1 MEQRTKNYFVKS
13 FLAIAIAIGVFF
25 GLKQILPKNI
35 FTDNKKDSD
44 GIVIDSLALAAIA
57 DSAMIVDAI
66 LPDSIKED
74 SLANRV
80 HISISDDSEGLGN
93 LSSFYEKLYQ
103 LETNGKG
110 KVRIAYFGDSM
121 TDGDLIVQDIRQAY
135 QSRYGGKGVGF
146 VGITSLSASARGT
159 ISHQYSKDWKTQ
171 SCLTVK
177 KPTRPFGVDGQVFF
191 ASPSGTSWV
200 KYTASNQDNISML
213 YNPVLFYGSSGN
225 KDARIRVTTGNKDSV
240 PEYKL
245 NTDRTLNTC
254 NLGNTGKT
262 LKIAFEKADSIPF
275 YGVNFDDG
283 KGVHVDNFSIRGNS
297 GLPLSLYNKSL
308 MNALDETLNYDL
320 IVLQYGTNV
329 LGYGTS
335 DYSWYEN
342 KMISVVNHLR
352 NCFPKADI
360 LIISVGDRAK
370 KVDMDMKTDEVV
382 PPLIKAQRNCA
393 HEVYAGFIDLQ
404 SLMGG
409 DGSMVNWVNEGF
421 ANKDYTHFNA
431 KGARKISTLLYHELD
446 KGYSEYKKMK

>member
-1 MEQRTKNYFVKS
+1 MRQKSKNYFIKS

-25 GLKQILPKNI
+25 GLKQVLPKNL
-35 FTDNKKDSD
+35 FSDKKNDKD

-57 DSAMIVDAI
+57 DSASIVDET
-66 LPDSIKED
+66 LPDSINED
-74 SLANRV
+74 SLVNRV

-93 LSSFYEKLYQ
+93 LSSFYEKLHQ
-103 LETNGKG
+103 IESTGKG

-121 TDGDLIVQDIRQAY
+121 TDGDLIVQDIRQSY
-135 QSRYGGKGVGF
+135 QSKYGGKGVGF

-159 ISHQYSKDWKTQ
+159 LSHQYSKDWKTQ

-177 KPTRPFGVDGQVFF
+177 KPSRSFGVDGQVFF
-191 ASPSGTSWV
+191 AAQGGTSWV
-200 KYTASNQDNISML
+200 KYTASNQENISML

-225 KDARIRVTTGNKDSV
+225 KDAYIKVSEGSKDSI

-245 NTDRTLNTC
+245 STDKLLNTLS
-254 NLGNTGKT
+254 LGNTAKSV
-262 LKIAFEKADSIPF
+262 KIAFPKADSIPF

-297 GLPLSLYNKSL
+297 GLPLSLYNKDL
-308 MNALDETLNYDL
+308 MNALDNVLNYDL

-329 LGYGTS
+329 LGYETQ

-342 KMISVVNHLR
+342 KMIAVVNHLR

-360 LIISVGDRAK
+360 LIVSVGDRAK
-370 KVDMDMKTDEVV
+370 KVETEMKSDKAVA
-382 PPLIKAQRNCA
+382 PLIKAQRNCA
-393 HEVYAGFIDLQ
+393 SEVYAGFIDLQ

-409 DGSMVNWVNEGF
+409 DGSMVNWVNDGY

-431 KGARKISTLLYHELD
+431 KGARKVSSLIYNELE
-446 KGYSEYKKMK
+446 KGYSEYKKLK

>member
-1 MEQRTKNYFVKS
+1 MRQKSKNYFFKS
-13 FLAIAIAIGVFF
+13 FLAIAIAIGIFF
-25 GLKQILPKNI
+25 GLKRVLPKNI
-35 FTDNKKDSD
+35 FSDQKSDSD

-57 DSAMIVDAI
+57 DSASIVDET
-66 LPDSIKED
+66 LPDSIQED

-103 LETNGKG
+103 LESTGKG
-110 KVRIAYFGDSM
+110 KVRVAYFGDSM
-121 TDGDLIVQDIRQAY
+121 TDGDLIVQDIRQSF
-135 QSRYGGKGVGF
+135 QREFGGKGVGF

-177 KPTRPFGVDGQVFF
+177 RPSRPFGVDGQVFF
-191 ASPSGTSWV
+191 AAPSGTSWV
-200 KYTASNQDNISML
+200 KYTASNQENISML

-225 KDARIRVTTGNKDSV
+225 KDAYIKVSTGSKDSI

-245 NTDRTLNTC
+245 STDKLLNTVS
-254 NLGNTGKT
+254 LGNTEKT
-262 LKIAFEKADSIPF
+262 VKVAFPKADSIPF

-297 GLPLSLYNKSL
+297 GLPLSLYNKDL
-308 MNALDETLNYDL
+308 MNALDNVLNYDL
-320 IVLQYGTNV
+320 IILQYGTNV
-329 LGYGTS
+329 LGYETQ

-342 KMISVVNHLR
+342 KMIAVVNHLR

-360 LIISVGDRAK
+360 LIVSVGDRAK
-370 KVDMDMKTDEVV
+370 KVETEMKSDRAVA
-382 PPLIKAQRNCA
+382 PLIKAQRNCA
-393 HEVYAGFIDLQ
+393 SEVYAGFIDLQ

-421 ANKDYTHFNA
+421 ANKDYTHFNG
-431 KGARKISTLLYHELD
+431 KGARKVSLLLYNELE
-446 KGYSEYKKMK
+446 KGYSEYKKLK